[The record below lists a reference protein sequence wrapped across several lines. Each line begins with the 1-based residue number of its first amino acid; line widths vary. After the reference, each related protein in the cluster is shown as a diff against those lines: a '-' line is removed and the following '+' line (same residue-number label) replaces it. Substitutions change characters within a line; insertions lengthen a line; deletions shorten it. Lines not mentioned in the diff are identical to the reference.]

1 MKAYYS
7 KLLLFGEYTII
18 LGGQALAL
26 PLDRF
31 SCQWTTEGDGA
42 QSRTALSEFF
52 AYLRQLES
60 RNWLQGAL
68 DLRRMEKD
76 LREGFYL
83 QSNIPVGYGLG
94 SSGALCAAVYE
105 RYALA
110 KIDRMETARYPELR
124 HLLGLMESHFHGA
137 SSGVDPLICYL
148 NRPVL
153 IKTGAEIER
162 VSAALPSRETGMQF
176 FLVDTQ
182 MPRQTGPLVERFLQK
197 CEDPAY
203 ARRVEMELIPH
214 TEAAIDAFLSRKWTE
229 LPDHLHAISLFQ
241 WEHFREMIPGAF
253 HALWQAGLESDVF
266 KLKLCGAGGGG
277 FLLGWTRD
285 VDSVQDVLENP
296 DVLIWLD

>member
-1 MKAYYS
+1 VKAYYS

-31 SCQWTTEGDGA
+31 SCRWTTEGEGA
-42 QSRTALSEFF
+42 QSRTGLSKFF

-60 RNWLQGAL
+60 RNWLHGAL
-68 DLRRMEKD
+68 DLRRMEQD
-76 LREGFYL
+76 LRDGFFL

-94 SSGALCAAVYE
+94 SSGALCAAVYD
-105 RYALA
+105 RYGLE

-124 HLLGLMESHFHGA
+124 YLLGLMESHFHGA

-148 NRPVL
+148 NQPVL

-162 VSAALPSRETGMQF
+162 VSATLPTREAGMQF
-176 FLVDTQ
+176 FLLDTQ

-203 ARRVEMELIPH
+203 ALRVENELIPE
-214 TEAAIDAFLSRKWTE
+214 TEAAIGAFLSGKWPE
-229 LPDHLHAISLFQ
+229 LPDRLHAISLFQ
-241 WEHFREMIPGAF
+241 WEHFREMIPGDF
-253 HALWQAGLESDVF
+253 HAVWQAGLERDLF

-285 VDSVQDVLENP
+285 ASLMTEE
-296 DVLIWLD
+296 LGAGFELTWL